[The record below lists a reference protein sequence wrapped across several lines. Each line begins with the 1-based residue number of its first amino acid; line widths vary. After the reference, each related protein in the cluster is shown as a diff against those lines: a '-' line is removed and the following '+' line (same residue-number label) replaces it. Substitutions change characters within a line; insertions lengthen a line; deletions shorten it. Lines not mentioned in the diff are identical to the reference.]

1 MTRHILCLAAAIGL
15 IGALAV
21 PSQAQF
27 TGYGVGG
34 QLLLLNK
41 SVQQE
46 LKLSDAQIAKL
57 KDSVGKVLE
66 NNRGELAK
74 MRAAGHDERAKLMSA
89 ISEQTNKAVV
99 GVLNPDQVKRLRE
112 IDLQERGPMALY
124 DPEVRK
130 SLKIT
135 DEQLGKLKNLAD
147 DSLQQVQKAY
157 DARDMKKVREVV
169 RSAQQKL
176 ADILTDEQK
185 RTWREMLG
193 KPFDLKQED

>member
-1 MTRHILCLAAAIGL
+1 MTRHILRLVAAVGL
-15 IGALAV
+15 MGALVV

-34 QLLLLNK
+34 QFLLLNK

-46 LKLSDAQIAKL
+46 LKLTNDQIAKL
-57 KDSVGKVLE
+57 KDTVGKVLE
-66 NNRGELAK
+66 GNKGELAK
-74 MRAAGHDERAKLMSA
+74 MRTAGHDERAKLMST

-99 GVLNPDQVKRLRE
+99 GVLNPDQIKRLRE

-124 DPEVRK
+124 DPEVRR

-169 RSAQQKL
+169 RSAQDKL
-176 ADILTDEQK
+176 NDILTDEQK
-185 RTWREMLG
+185 RTWREMMG
-193 KPFDLKQED
+193 KPFDLKHED